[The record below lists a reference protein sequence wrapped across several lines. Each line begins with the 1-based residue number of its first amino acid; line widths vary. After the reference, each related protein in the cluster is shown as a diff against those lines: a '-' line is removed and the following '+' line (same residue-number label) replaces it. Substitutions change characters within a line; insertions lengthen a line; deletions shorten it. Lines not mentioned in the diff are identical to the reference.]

1 MGGVREAGKLMTVLD
16 GLAAGRSARGIAEDV
31 WGAEEVARE
40 WTSDG
45 GMRSKA
51 RRRIAKARKLA
62 GGGWRDLVPQ
72 GLQEER
78 E

>member
-1 MGGVREAGKLMTVLD
+1 MGGVREAGGLVTVLD
-16 GLAAGRSARGIAEDV
+16 GLAAGRSARGIAVDV

-40 WTSDG
+40 WSSDG
-45 GMRSKA
+45 GMRSKV

-62 GGGWRDLVPQ
+62 DGGWRDLVPQ